1 MSFELQSTKGEKG
14 TVTVSIKGDIDMSN
28 SPKVREV
35 LTTLFRDNMNAI
47 VVDLSGV
54 SYIDSSGIATLVEGL
69 QWSHNSDN
77 KFRLACMSPAVKD
90 IFKIARLLTLF
101 EVYDSPEEALKGFS

>member
-1 MSFELQSTKGEKG
+1 MSFELQSTKGQNG
-14 TVTVSIKGDIDMSN
+14 TVTVSIKGDIDMNN

-35 LTTLFRDNMNAI
+35 LTTLFRENKKAI
-47 VVDLSGV
+47 VVDLSEV
-54 SYIDSSGIATLVEGL
+54 AYVDSSGIATFVEGL

-90 IFKIARLLTLF
+90 IFNIAKLLTLF
-101 EVYDSPEEALKGFS
+101 EVYESTEDALEGF